1 MKNANAYLNSRRFAI
16 EALKNFDR
24 RRACPKGKRITHCD
38 RASGN
43 STVDGRSE
51 NAAPPGNDG
60 RFSCGARGLF
70 SL

>member
-16 EALKNFDR
+16 EALKNFDWH
-24 RRACPKGKRITHCD
+24 RACSEVKRMTRCD

-43 STVDGRSE
+43 STMHSGME

-60 RFSCGARGLF
+60 RTSCGATGLF